1 MLGLKD
7 GAVSVGAALRLK
19 NIFHLSILRYNV
31 CIQAIYMHI
40 YMLRNFPLLL
50 YLLAITQFIPL
61 FPSV

>member
-19 NIFHLSILRYNV
+19 NIFHLSIFRYNV
-31 CIQAIYMHI
+31 CIQAIYI
-40 YMLRNFPLLL
+40 YAHMFVAYIFLCFS
-50 YLLAITQFIPL
+50 ITQFIPL